1 VRLAI
6 QDFVDLK
13 ILRDKNSTVTNERF
27 TSADFGD
34 ENKAFY
40 VKGRPSLGNITTM
53 MIGVRNNDEVDKN
66 LILWVNEIRL
76 SGIENKG
83 GYAGNANLNFNLGD
97 FATVNASGAYSTIG
111 FGFINQKPAERSQTT
126 NSAFGINTMVNVDKF
141 LPEKL
146 GLKIPVNYSY
156 SQTIEDPKYNP
167 LNDDVEFNKDPK
179 KDELKKV
186 ARTYTQQRSIGVL
199 NMRKDRMNPNKKPK
213 FYDVENIYLFNL

>member
-1 VRLAI
+1 MLEM
-6 QDFVDLK
+6 Q
-13 ILRDKNSTVTNERF
+13 IL
-27 TSADFGD
+27 
-34 ENKAFY
+34 
-40 VKGRPSLGNITTM
+40 I
-53 MIGVRNNDEVDKN
+53 
-66 LILWVNEIRL
+66 
-76 SGIENKG
+76 
-83 GYAGNANLNFNLGD
+83 FNLGD

-126 NSAFGINTMVNVDKF
+126 NWAFGINTMVNVDKF

-213 FYDVENIYLFNL
+213 FL